1 MALSRN
7 TGLGQTDN
15 TTVSIAN
22 SDDFGESQFH
32 LVTIGGASTLTYD
45 NEKTLPGQSMAFKV
59 VPVASQIT
67 GVQYGGTTGNLGA
80 NDLAIDAWFYRTAN
94 PTAEYTIINGTT
106 AAGGRRLNINIDASG
121 KLRVRAENATY
132 LNTFTNAIP
141 LNAWFRVRV
150 YSRNQGVGASQLKV
164 ALVNAS
170 NTVVE
175 EFSTLT
181 ADRTEAIA
189 AVVFGKAGTDAS
201 ATAFWMGDLQV
212 ESAATGYLDIPLA
225 TPVVTVSASTNP
237 TLPASTDG
245 TITVTWPAI
254 TDASFYVAEIA
265 PGLSAT
271 TGFVVKSSG
280 ATSPYVF
287 TGLGGGAYT
296 VAITAHP
303 AA

>member
-15 TTVSIAN
+15 ATVSIAN

-32 LVTIGGASTLTYD
+32 LVTIGAGGTLTYD

-59 VPVASQIT
+59 VPAASQSAI
-67 GVQYGGTTGNLGA
+67 VQYGGSTGNLGA
-80 NDLAIDAWFYRTAN
+80 NDLAVDAWFYRTAN
-94 PTAEYTIINGTT
+94 PTAEHTIINGTT
-106 AAGGRRLNINIDASG
+106 AAGGRRLNINIDGAG
-121 KLRVRAENATY
+121 KIRVRAEGSTY
-132 LNTFTNAIP
+132 LSTFTNAIP

-150 YSRNQGVGASQLKV
+150 YSRNQGVGASTLKV
-164 ALVNAS
+164 ALVNAA
-170 NTVVE
+170 NTVIE
-175 EFSTLT
+175 EYSTTT

-189 AVVFGKAGTDAS
+189 AVAFGKAGTDAS

-225 TPVVTVSASTNP
+225 TPVVTVSTFTNP
-237 TLPASTDG
+237 TLPGATDG
-245 TITVTWPAI
+245 SGTVTWSAI

-265 PGLSAT
+265 PGLNAT

-280 ATSPYVF
+280 ATSPYTF
-287 TGLGGGAYT
+287 TGLGGGNYT
-296 VAITAHP
+296 LSITAHP